1 MAKLGKNS
9 HHKILSMLVVNM
21 AKSTIISL
29 ILFDLYQQISYSTC
43 CNDFLGEQPVSNSKG
58 QTHNRGGGQKI
69 NETLI
74 GGGSPRLFCTL
85 PDPANVIF
93 MLCFEIYDAVFF
105 LRLCFKYSKF
115 VNSCGLCE
123 L

>member
-1 MAKLGKNS
+1 MFGLEGGSQHLRTFPKFRNFLIMKATLTNIIGNFEYQSRACSEKISSRGKPR
-9 HHKILSMLVVNM
+9 IG
-21 AKSTIISL
+21 AG
-29 ILFDLYQQISYSTC
+29 
-43 CNDFLGEQPVSNSKG
+43 GE
-58 QTHNRGGGQKI
+58 KI

-74 GGGSPRLFCTL
+74 GGGSPHLFCTL